1 MDIIICTYNNAA
13 LLDRV
18 FTVISLQKVSKNYKW
33 SVLVVDNKCTDE
45 TADIVDKHINS
56 RLIPNLR
63 RIVETKQGL
72 TSARL
77 CGIKNTTSEWISFV
91 DDDCLLSEDWVDK
104 ATQFAA
110 SHQNCG
116 AFGGKIILDWETTPS
131 PILIKKSMNFA
142 AGDRGDNPKQLDRGN
157 FHIPGAG
164 LVIRRTALEKS
175 GWLDKQFLND
185 REGKKLS
192 AGGDSEIVLRILN
205 AGYELWYTPD
215 CVLHHFIPARRI
227 SEKYLIDM
235 NYAFGI
241 ADPYI
246 ASLRW
251 NRSYWVWLAVSV
263 LRILKYLWQTV
274 VCASATFTRSDK
286 RTETL
291 IKWKWTKGYEV
302 YDIPGFLLR
311 PDDGTLGQVDIAFA
325 KSHGLLRQSTKWSQM
340 D

>member
-1 MDIIICTYNNAA
+1 MDIIICTYNNAK

-18 FTVISLQKVSKNYKW
+18 LTKLSLQEVTSNQKW
-33 SVLVVDNKCTDE
+33 TVLVVDNNCTDE
-45 TADIVDKHINS
+45 TSDIVDKHINS

-63 RIVETKQGL
+63 RIIETKQGL
-72 TSARL
+72 TYARL

-104 ATQFAA
+104 AIQFAA

-116 AFGGKIILDWETTPS
+116 AFGGKIVVDWETTPS

-142 AGDRGDNPKQLDRGN
+142 ACNRGDNPQQLYRHN

-164 LVIRRTALEKS
+164 LVICRTALEKS

-215 CVLHHFIPARRI
+215 CVLHHFIPTRRI
-227 SEKYLIDM
+227 SETYLADM
-235 NYAFGI
+235 VYGFGV
-241 ADPYI
+241 AAPYI
-246 ASLRW
+246 ATLRW
-251 NRSYWVWLAVSV
+251 NSSYFIWLTVSI
-263 LRILKYLWQTV
+263 LRILKYLL
-274 VCASATFTRSDK
+274 
-286 RTETL
+286 ETIFYEIAAFRNTNKKKEAFL
-291 IKWKWTKGYEV
+291 KWKWTKGQ
-302 YDIPGFLLR
+302 I
-311 PDDGTLGQVDIAFA
+311 DGLFA
-325 KSHGLLRQSTKWSQM
+325 ILTMRGEERMTWLSLF

>member
-1 MDIIICTYNNAA
+1 MDIVICTYNNAK

-18 FTVISLQKVSKNYKW
+18 LTAISLQKVSKNCNW
-33 SVLVVDNKCTDE
+33 TVLVVDNNCTDE

-72 TSARL
+72 TYARL

-104 ATQFAA
+104 AIQFTT

-131 PILIKKSMNFA
+131 PILVTESVKFA
-142 AGDRGDNPKQLDRGN
+142 ACDRGDAPKQLYRGN

-164 LVIRRTALEKS
+164 LVLRRTALQKS
-175 GWLDKQFLND
+175 GWLNKQFLND

-215 CVLHHFIPARRI
+215 CVLHHFIPTRRI
-227 SEKYLIDM
+227 SETYLADM
-235 NYAFGI
+235 FYGFGI
-241 ADPYI
+241 AAPYI
-246 ASLRW
+246 ATLRW
-251 NRSYWVWLAVSV
+251 NSSYFIWLSVSI
-263 LRILKYLWQTV
+263 LRIIKYFVETV
-274 VCASATFTRSDK
+274 FCAIAALTNTNKKKEAF
-286 RTETL
+286 L
-291 IKWKWTKGYEV
+291 KWKWTKGQ
-302 YDIPGFLLR
+302 I
-311 PDDGTLGQVDIAFA
+311 DGLFA
-325 KSHGLLRQSTKWSQM
+325 ILTMRGEERMTWLSIF

>member
-1 MDIIICTYNNAA
+1 MDIIICTYNNAKS
-13 LLDRV
+13 LDRV
-18 FTVISLQKVSKNYKW
+18 LTNLSLQKLTDNHKW
-33 SVLVVDNKCTDE
+33 TVLLVDNNCTDE

-104 ATQFAA
+104 AIQFAA
-110 SHQNCG
+110 SHANCG
-116 AFGGKIILDWETTPS
+116 AFGGKIVLDWETTPS

-142 AGDRGDNPKQLDRGN
+142 ACDRGDDPKQLYRSN

-164 LVIRRTALEKS
+164 LVIHRTALEKS

-215 CVLHHFIPARRI
+215 CVLHHFIPTRRI
-227 SEKYLIDM
+227 SETYLADM
-235 NYAFGI
+235 VYGFGI
-241 ADPYI
+241 AAPYI

-251 NRSYWVWLAVSV
+251 NRSYFIWLSVSI
-263 LRILKYLWQTV
+263 LRILKYFVETIFY
-274 VCASATFTRSDK
+274 AIAAFTNSDK
-286 RTETL
+286 KIETL
-291 IKWKWTKGYEV
+291 IKWKWTKGQI
-302 YDIPGFLLR
+302 D
-311 PDDGTLGQVDIAFA
+311 
-325 KSHGLLRQSTKWSQM
+325 GLLAILTMRSQERIIWLSIFE
-340 D
+340 